1 VNYRW
6 RYDADVRN
14 SIVLSGLSQPAYSG
28 RTRMR
33 KILVSVSSIA
43 LVLLSTITPAVAEG
57 DAALGQKAFQR
68 CSACHSTTDQKKVG
82 PGLGGVVG
90 RAAGSVEGVRYSAAM
105 KASGLVWDEATLDRF
120 LAAPR
125 DVVPKTT
132 MTVTVTKPEDRQNI
146 IAYLKSLP
154 Q

>member
-1 VNYRW
+1 MTNIMIFV
-6 RYDADVRN
+6 AASSLVA
-14 SIVLSGLSQPAYSG
+14 LSA
-28 RTRMR
+28 
-33 KILVSVSSIA
+33 ISSA
-43 LVLLSTITPAVAEG
+43 AAEG

-90 RAAGSVEGVRYSAAM
+90 RTAGTIEGVRYSAAM

-132 MTVTVTKPEDRQNI
+132 MTVSVPKPEDRQNI
-146 IAYLKSLP
+146 IAYLKSLT

>member
-1 VNYRW
+1 MMN
-6 RYDADVRN
+6 
-14 SIVLSGLSQPAYSG
+14 IV
-28 RTRMR
+28 
-33 KILVSVSSIA
+33 VSVAAFS
-43 LVLLSTITPAVAEG
+43 LVLLSTTAAAEG

-68 CSACHSTTDQKKVG
+68 CSACHSTTDQTKAG

-90 RAAGSVEGVRYSAAM
+90 RTAGTMEGVRYSVAM
-105 KASGLVWDEATLDRF
+105 KASGLVWDEAMLDRF

-132 MTVTVTKPEDRQNI
+132 MTASVPNPEDRQNI
-146 IAYLKSLP
+146 IAYLKSLT

>member
-1 VNYRW
+1 MTNIMVFV
-6 RYDADVRN
+6 AASSLVA
-14 SIVLSGLSQPAYSG
+14 LSA
-28 RTRMR
+28 
-33 KILVSVSSIA
+33 ISSA
-43 LVLLSTITPAVAEG
+43 AAEG

-90 RAAGSVEGVRYSAAM
+90 RTAGTMEGVRYSAAM

-132 MTVTVTKPEDRQNI
+132 MTVSVPKPEDRQNI
-146 IAYLKSLP
+146 IAYLKSLT

>member
-1 VNYRW
+1 MTNIS
-6 RYDADVRN
+6 A
-14 SIVLSGLSQPAYSG
+14 
-28 RTRMR
+28 
-33 KILVSVSSIA
+33 SVVASA
-43 LVLLSTITPAVAEG
+43 LVLLSTIAPAAAEG
-57 DAALGQKAFQR
+57 DAVLGQKAFQR
-68 CSACHSTTDQKKVG
+68 CSACHSTTDQKKAG

-90 RAAGSVEGVRYSAAM
+90 RAAGSVEGARYSAAM

-132 MTVTVTKPEDRQNI
+132 MTLSVPKPEDRRNI
-146 IAYLKSLP
+146 IAYLKSLS

>member
-1 VNYRW
+1 MQTRGASSFFRAFSSLLISENTHDKNHGFCCDVFPGRSVNTT
-6 RYDADVRN
+6 
-14 SIVLSGLSQPAYSG
+14 LG
-28 RTRMR
+28 RRR
-33 KILVSVSSIA
+33 
-43 LVLLSTITPAVAEG
+43 G

-82 PGLGGVVG
+82 PGLGGIVG
-90 RAAGSVEGVRYSAAM
+90 RTAGTMEGVRYSAAI

-132 MTVTVTKPEDRQNI
+132 MTVSVPKPEDRQNI
-146 IAYLKSLP
+146 IAYLKSLSK
-154 Q
+154 

>member
-1 VNYRW
+1 M
-6 RYDADVRN
+6 
-14 SIVLSGLSQPAYSG
+14 
-28 RTRMR
+28 TR
-33 KILVSVSSIA
+33 ILISVAAAS
-43 LVLLSTITPAVAEG
+43 LVVLSTIPSAAAEG

-82 PGLGGVVG
+82 PGLGDVVG
-90 RAAGSVEGVRYSAAM
+90 RTAGTMEGVRYSAAM

-132 MTVTVTKPEDRQNI
+132 MTISVPKPEDRQNI
-146 IAYLKSLP
+146 IAYLKSLSR
-154 Q
+154 